1 MAVAAKQDDL
11 GIVLENR
18 GKFLRPVN
26 TVPSLIF
33 VGARHRID
41 KSLVQEHIDRPVFI
55 PLFRQLFPEP
65 VQLLIRQIG
74 MQPVSFLLAAQENEV
89 SAANPLVKIDRIG
102 IWIGVCQEGFQL
114 LLIIARPIKI
124 MVADGAA
131 HLR

>member
-1 MAVAAKQDDL
+1 
-11 GIVLENR
+11 
-18 GKFLRPVN
+18 
-26 TVPSLIF
+26 
-33 VGARHRID
+33 
-41 KSLVQEHIDRPVFI
+41 
-55 PLFRQLFPEP
+55 
-65 VQLLIRQIG
+65 

-131 HLR
+131 HLRQVKTSVFNQILINLILLCRARIRDVPIDHNALGVRRQLLDLVESTDKMLVVYGGRGGIVVQMDVAEHLKLI

>member
-41 KSLVQEHIDRPVFI
+41 KSLVQEHIDRPVFN

-74 MQPVSFLLAAQENEV
+74 IQAVSAHLAAQENEV
-89 SAANPLVKIDRIG
+89 GAVDPLVKINRFG
-102 IWIGVCQEGFQL
+102 IWIGVFQEG
-114 LLIIARPIKI
+114 
-124 MVADGAA
+124 
-131 HLR
+131 